1 MPSLSQHQSGGITKL
16 MLMGDSGT
24 AKTGSL
30 VSLVK
35 DGYAL
40 RILDFD
46 NGLDPLVHQIRAQ
59 CPDKLS
65 TVAFRTLRDKL
76 RASPVGPVT
85 DGQPKAF
92 INALNMLDRW
102 KFTDD
107 DESEDL
113 GVPATWGAETIL
125 VIDSLTLLS
134 EAAFRWAESMN
145 PGAKDRRQIYGAAQ
159 SAVESMIA
167 LLTSESFNTNV
178 IVIAHTK
185 YLERPDGTT
194 KGFPTAVGNAL
205 SPKLPAYFNSV
216 AWTTTTGSGANLKR
230 RIQTISTALI
240 DLKNPSVGMPA
251 ELDLNT
257 GLATFFK
264 QVRSK

>member
-1 MPSLSQHQSGGITKL
+1 
-16 MLMGDSGT
+16 MGDSGT

-35 DGYAL
+35 AGYKL
-40 RILDFD
+40 RILDLD
-46 NGLDPLVHQIRAQ
+46 NGLDSLVHQVKAQ
-59 CPDKLS
+59 CPDKIGNVS
-65 TVAFRTLRDKL
+65 FRTLRDKL
-76 RASPVGPVT
+76 KASPIGTVP

-92 INALNMLDRW
+92 INALTMLDKW
-102 KFTDD
+102 KFDD
-107 DESEDL
+107 EDL
-113 GVPATWGAETIL
+113 GVPATWGTDCI
-125 VIDSLTLLS
+125 VVVDSLTMLS

-159 SAVESMIA
+159 DAVENCIA
-167 LLTSESFNTNV
+167 LLTSESFATNV

-216 AWTTTTGSGANLKR
+216 AWTTTTGAGSTLKR
-230 RIQTISTALI
+230 QIHTVSTALI
-240 DLKNPSVGMPA
+240 DLKNPAVTMPPS
-251 ELDLNT
+251 LDLNT
-257 GLATFFK
+257 GLATFFNT
-264 QVRSK
+264 VRAK